1 MAAMKSPVH
10 PGEILREEVIKPL
23 DLTVG
28 QAAEILGVARQTL
41 SRLLN
46 ERGDLTPEMAFKIEA
61 AFGAKAD
68 VMMRVQLAHNM
79 AKADKRRPEIT
90 RGIKRYRATAVP
102 A

>member
-79 AKADKRRPEIT
+79 AKADKRRLEIT